1 MAIDAQV
8 PLIPA
13 AVAGTHRIL
22 EKGSVAIRSRPSAL
36 IIGEPIDTKGM
47 TQDDRDALTQRAHAE
62 VAKLLE
68 EGNRLVAEMER

>member
-1 MAIDAQV
+1 
-8 PLIPA
+8 
-13 AVAGTHRIL
+13 
-22 EKGSVAIRSRPSAL
+22 
-36 IIGEPIDTKGM
+36 M